1 MKLIKSIKHKLKR
14 LLLKKYLWYK
24 KNFVSTDMKDVLLAP
39 NELKALS
46 IATYVLKNSNSELSL
61 CPITDKRYIKY
72 NDYFIVITEDR
83 IQLVNHVYAYDVN
96 ISGKKF
102 YNLKKN
108 FDTRLYKKF
117 KGIEDEI
124 LSNVKHSLD
133 TILSDIKQSNE

>member
-1 MKLIKSIKHKLKR
+1 MKLFKSAKHKLKR

-24 KNFVSTDMKDVLLAP
+24 KNFVSTDMKDIELSV
-39 NELKALS
+39 NQLKALS
-46 IATYVLKNSNSELSL
+46 IATYVLKNPNSVLSL

-83 IQLVNHVYAYDVN
+83 IQLVNHVYAYDVDV
-96 ISGKKF
+96 SGKKF

-117 KGIEDEI
+117 KGIEEEI

>member
-117 KGIEDEI
+117 KAIEDEI

>member
-1 MKLIKSIKHKLKR
+1 MKLFKSTTHKFKR
-14 LLLKKYLWYK
+14 LLLKNYIWYK
-24 KNFVSTDMKDVLLAP
+24 KNFVSTDMKDIELSV
-39 NELKALS
+39 NQLKALS
-46 IATYVLKNSNSELSL
+46 IATYVLKNQSSELSL

-96 ISGKKF
+96 LSGKKF

-108 FDTRLYKKF
+108 FDTKLYKKF
-117 KGIEDEI
+117 KSIEDEI

>member
-1 MKLIKSIKHKLKR
+1 MKLFKSAKHKLKR

-24 KNFVSTDMKDVLLAP
+24 KNFVSTDMKDIELSV
-39 NELKALS
+39 NQLKALS
-46 IATYVLKNSNSELSL
+46 IATYVLKNPNSELSL

-83 IQLVNHVYAYDVN
+83 IQLVNHVYAYDVDV
-96 ISGKKF
+96 SGKKF

-117 KGIEDEI
+117 KGIEEEI

>member
-1 MKLIKSIKHKLKR
+1 MKLFKSTTHKFKR
-14 LLLKKYLWYK
+14 LLLKNYIWYK
-24 KNFVSTDMKDVLLAP
+24 KNFIIT
-39 NELKALS
+39 ELKDIQLSVNQLKAVS
-46 IATYVLKNSNSELSL
+46 IATYVLKNQSSELSL

-96 ISGKKF
+96 LSGKKF

-108 FDTRLYKKF
+108 FDTKLYKKF
-117 KGIEDEI
+117 KSIEDEI